1 MLTIDFLYLPLKSG
15 DCVLDLGCG
24 EGRHAINIY
33 LQEAVTVVGIDLSY
47 KDLSTAR
54 EKFRPFENKD
64 DAQRQLFFQVANG
77 MQLPFA
83 DNTFDAI
90 VCSEVL
96 EHVENYLAILQEIR
110 RILKPGGQLSV
121 SVPRYWPEKICW
133 WLSDAYHQVEGGHIR
148 IFKAKQLRQQIENCG
163 FEFSKKH
170 WAHALHTPYWWL
182 RCLFWKSQDS
192 NSLIKIWHRLLVWDL
207 MEKPWLTRWLERGL
221 NPLIGK
227 SVAMYFRADA
237 KGVNQ

>member
-1 MLTIDFLYLPLKSG
+1 MLTIDFRYLPLKAG
-15 DCVLDLGCG
+15 DHVLDLGCG

-33 LQEAVTVVGIDLSY
+33 LQDAVTVLAIDLSY
-47 KDLSTAR
+47 KDISVAR
-54 EKFRPFENKD
+54 EKFLPFENKD
-64 DAQRQLFFQVANG
+64 DLQRQLFFQVANG
-77 MQLPFA
+77 TQLPFA
-83 DNTFDAI
+83 DNTFDSI

-121 SVPRYWPEKICW
+121 SVPRQWPEKMCW

-148 IFKAKQLRQQIENCG
+148 IFNAKKLRQQVEDCG
-163 FEFSKKH
+163 FLFSNQH

-182 RCLFWKSQDS
+182 RCLFWKNQD
-192 NSLIKIWHRLLVWDL
+192 NNRLIKIWHRLLVWDL

-221 NPLIGK
+221 NPVLGK
-227 SVAMYFRADA
+227 SVVMYFRADA
-237 KGVNQ
+237 KGVNS